1 MSSPLY
7 ADGVTDISIV
17 GTTARICFHV
27 LEADVA
33 NPKNPP
39 KPAPAFTVA
48 MPIESLA
55 QLSESLPRLVQQL
68 VESGRLKRRDP
79 EPARTG

>member
-1 MSSPLY
+1 MSSPAY

-17 GTTARICFHV
+17 GTTARIRFHV

-39 KPAPAFTVA
+39 RPVHAFTVA

-55 QLSESLPRLVQQL
+55 ELSESLPKLVQQL
-68 VESGRLKRRDP
+68 LDSGRLKKRGT
-79 EPARTG
+79 ETSAAN

>member
-1 MSSPLY
+1 MSP
-7 ADGVTDISIV
+7 TRK
-17 GTTARICFHV
+17 TRP
-27 LEADVA
+27 
-33 NPKNPP
+33 NPRPP